1 MDREEKRKAPPRVR
15 PEQQGD
21 GQPENQ
27 RDVED
32 NHTRNPNAAENG
44 RREAEEGPGAGENP
58 ESGERA

>member
-1 MDREEKRKAPPRVR
+1 MERDEREAPARVR

-32 NHTRNPNAAENG
+32 DHVQNPNAAQEK
-44 RREAEEGPGAGENP
+44 RRAAEEGPGAGENP
-58 ESGERA
+58 ESGEEV